1 MANKR
6 PSAENVENFYAN
18 VDQNLGWCLIP
29 KVNNIQGVWSFTRKK
44 IRNMT
49 YEFLRFL
56 KKYHR

>member
-1 MANKR
+1 MCKKYYIETSSMANKR

-44 IRNMT
+44 CV
-49 YEFLRFL
+49 
-56 KKYHR
+56 